1 MGLSVAS
8 IIFIGILVNF
18 IYPLIR
24 ISNPISLLPLLI
36 SFSIFVVVLSF
47 LSYLRDK
54 DYSNPDF
61 INSEDLLSPWVLF
74 LFLLP
79 FLAIFGTYL
88 MNWYKINSLLLV
100 LLVLISLIVILSGK
114 IPRKFYP
121 LTIFII
127 SISLL
132 FQTSLIS
139 SYITGFDIQSEY
151 YLANLVIKNG
161 FLNLN
166 LYTEYNNMLSITLLA
181 PLISIISKISLDWTF
196 KIIYPILFSFVPL
209 GLYIVFKKQTSE
221 KIAFLST
228 FFFMSF
234 YVFYTEM
241 IGVGR
246 QEIAEVFLVLI
257 ILVMITKKISNIT
270 RSFLLIIFG
279 ISLILSHY
287 GLAYI
292 YMFSLLIVYFLILL
306 NDHYNLP
313 NKLNYILRNNKTVAI
328 QNKYSKNRILSF
340 TFILFF
346 IVFTFS
352 WYMYTSSGISFI
364 VFLKLGS
371 TIANTISS
379 QFLNPTSVQNLA
391 IIQSSSNTLHNLFRY
406 GNYIIEVL
414 IITGVFSILLRDR
427 MKFRKEYLG
436 FIITTVLIQI
446 GAVTVPYFSSAL
458 NSERLY
464 QITLIFLAPA
474 CIIGG
479 LTLFDILYRILNIFK
494 IQIKNFNSIKFTL
507 LSLYFVI
514 FLLFSSGFVFYITNE
529 NSNSIAL
536 NSTVDT
542 ANYNIME
549 IQGANWLNNYGVNI
563 VKYGTNS
570 HSGMVVADEYR
581 QPLIIKY
588 GLNTTPYSYYYNSNF
603 NVMNNQIMSYNS
615 NKNNFYF
622 FFGTN
627 NILNNTF
634 LIYTYKGVN
643 MLNETYPS
651 SNNFNTLNKIY
662 SSDGSQIFYES

>member
-1 MGLSVAS
+1 
-8 IIFIGILVNF
+8 
-18 IYPLIR
+18 
-24 ISNPISLLPLLI
+24 
-36 SFSIFVVVLSF
+36 
-47 LSYLRDK
+47 
-54 DYSNPDF
+54 
-61 INSEDLLSPWVLF
+61 
-74 LFLLP
+74 
-79 FLAIFGTYL
+79 
-88 MNWYKINSLLLV
+88 
-100 LLVLISLIVILSGK
+100 
-114 IPRKFYP
+114 
-121 LTIFII
+121 
-127 SISLL
+127 
-132 FQTSLIS
+132 
-139 SYITGFDIQSEY
+139 
-151 YLANLVIKNG
+151 
-161 FLNLN
+161 
-166 LYTEYNNMLSITLLA
+166 MLSITLLA

-279 ISLILSHY
+279 ISLIVSHY

>member
-1 MGLSVAS
+1 
-8 IIFIGILVNF
+8 
-18 IYPLIR
+18 
-24 ISNPISLLPLLI
+24 
-36 SFSIFVVVLSF
+36 
-47 LSYLRDK
+47 
-54 DYSNPDF
+54 
-61 INSEDLLSPWVLF
+61 
-74 LFLLP
+74 
-79 FLAIFGTYL
+79 
-88 MNWYKINSLLLV
+88 
-100 LLVLISLIVILSGK
+100 
-114 IPRKFYP
+114 
-121 LTIFII
+121 
-127 SISLL
+127 
-132 FQTSLIS
+132 
-139 SYITGFDIQSEY
+139 
-151 YLANLVIKNG
+151 
-161 FLNLN
+161 
-166 LYTEYNNMLSITLLA
+166 
-181 PLISIISKISLDWTF
+181 
-196 KIIYPILFSFVPL
+196 
-209 GLYIVFKKQTSE
+209 
-221 KIAFLST
+221 
-228 FFFMSF
+228 
-234 YVFYTEM
+234 
-241 IGVGR
+241 
-246 QEIAEVFLVLI
+246 
-257 ILVMITKKISNIT
+257 
-270 RSFLLIIFG
+270 
-279 ISLILSHY
+279 
-287 GLAYI
+287 
-292 YMFSLLIVYFLILL
+292 
-306 NDHYNLP
+306 
-313 NKLNYILRNNKTVAI
+313 
-328 QNKYSKNRILSF
+328 
-340 TFILFF
+340 
-346 IVFTFS
+346 
-352 WYMYTSSGISFI
+352 
-364 VFLKLGS
+364 
-371 TIANTISS
+371 
-379 QFLNPTSVQNLA
+379 
-391 IIQSSSNTLHNLFRY
+391 
-406 GNYIIEVL
+406 
-414 IITGVFSILLRDR
+414 

-603 NVMNNQIMSYNS
+603 NAMNNQIMSYNS